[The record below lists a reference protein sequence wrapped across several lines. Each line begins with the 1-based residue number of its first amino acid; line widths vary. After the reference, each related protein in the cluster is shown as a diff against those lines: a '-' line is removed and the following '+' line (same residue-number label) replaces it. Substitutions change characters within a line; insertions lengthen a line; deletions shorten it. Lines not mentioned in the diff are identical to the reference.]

1 MTHSIREAVAAFRRA
16 PVLTG
21 LASAMVGFA
30 LFVLGLFGLV
40 TWNLQ
45 SSLELLEE
53 RVEVVAYLRDDVRTD
68 EIELAVAQL
77 RGLPAVRGVTFVSKA
92 QALENAQEEFP
103 DFQTVFSDLEVNPL
117 PASLEVQLEEGSR
130 TEASVDEVVSLA
142 SGFAFVEDVVYG
154 REWVERLFTLRRVG
168 GITAGVLGGAF
179 ALVAALIIGTALRI
193 AIFARR
199 DEIYI
204 MRLVGARD
212 GFIRRP
218 FLLEGAMAGLLGGL
232 LALGLTWG
240 TYEGARRLLFDP
252 EAAALQESIR
262 WIPTAWVGA
271 GLALG
276 VLFGVL
282 ASSLAV
288 RRHLR
293 EVV

>member
-1 MTHSIREAVAAFRRA
+1 MTHAIREALAAFRRA

-40 TWNLQ
+40 AWNLQ

-53 RVEVVAYLRDDVRTD
+53 QVEVVVYLRDDIRAE
-68 EIELAVAQL
+68 EIELAVDQL
-77 RGLPAVRGVTFVSKA
+77 RELDPVQGVDYVSKE
-92 QALENAQEEFP
+92 QALARAPDLFPEF
-103 DFQTVFSDLEVNPL
+103 DRVYTDLEVNPL
-117 PASLEVQLEEGSR
+117 PASLEVQFRDGAR
-130 TEASVDEVVSLA
+130 TEENVSVVVEVA
-142 SGFAFVEDVVYG
+142 GAWDFVDDVRYG
-154 REWVERLFTLRRVG
+154 EEWVQRLFTLRRVAV
-168 GITAGVLGGAF
+168 ITALVLGGAF

-204 MRLVGARD
+204 MRLVGARN

-218 FLLEGAMAGLLGGL
+218 FLLEGALAGALGGI
-232 LALGLTWG
+232 LALALTWG
-240 TYEGARRLLFDP
+240 TYRL
-252 EAAALQESIR
+252 AATVVFAGQGDMSER
-262 WIPTAWVGA
+262 AVAWLPLPWVAG
-271 GLALG
+271 GLAAG
-276 VLFGVL
+276 VVFGIV

-293 EVV
+293 EVT